1 MTTTATPTS
10 PAGGLEA
17 LARRPCLPCRGGV
30 SPVSPAS
37 LPELLATL
45 GDGWQLVEGKKL
57 RKEFR
62 FPDFAAALAFVVR
75 VGRMADEEDHH
86 PEIHLTWGRATLEI
100 WTHTIDGLADSDF
113 VWAAK
118 AELLAAD

>member
-1 MTTTATPTS
+1 MTPTQ
-10 PAGGLEA
+10 PQADLDLES

-30 SPVSPAS
+30 APVPAEL
-37 LPELLATL
+37 LPELHAAL
-45 GDGWQLVEGKKL
+45 GDGWSLVDDKKL

-62 FPDFAAALAFVVR
+62 FPDFASALAFVVR

-86 PEIHLTWGRATLEI
+86 PDIHLSWGRVTLEI
-100 WTHTIDGLADSDF
+100 WTHTIDGLAEGDF